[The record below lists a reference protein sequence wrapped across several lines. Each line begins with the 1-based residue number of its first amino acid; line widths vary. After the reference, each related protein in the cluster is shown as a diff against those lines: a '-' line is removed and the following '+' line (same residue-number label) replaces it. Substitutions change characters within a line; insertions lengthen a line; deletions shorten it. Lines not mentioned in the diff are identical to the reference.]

1 MTRFLIVLALPLFAL
16 ATTRG
21 QNREKDGPDRPAAAP
36 DPALWTTKLAIS
48 ATPAPKPL
56 LKYELLPHSRDRVPG
71 NAAIGY
77 QRAVIVRPEWP
88 RDPKKSQEQHDLLDG
103 WSATPVEQ
111 LPTAKIEAFLFGY
124 RDLLA
129 ELDESAR
136 RTTCDWQTERMKAED
151 ISRLLPSVQGN
162 RETQRILSL
171 KCRMELGEKKYAE
184 ALRSMQTGFQMA
196 KHVGEGTTLIEFLV
210 GQAMASAMIG
220 RVDEWIG
227 RADSPNLYWAF
238 SSLPKPFINPRFALD
253 GEVRFQE
260 GFLPALRDME
270 LGPVSEDVA
279 TTTLA
284 NWCKNLSGATAGELG
299 GLENL
304 AANVGVAAMAGVQG
318 PGAKKDLLARGLAK
332 KDVDAMPAAQAVL
345 LRSIYKHRDVWDDQ
359 VKCFSL
365 PTHKAFAELERIDR
379 QAKKA
384 RAEAKDDALFAVM
397 TLLYPAVQKVHFAQ
411 ARFERRVALIR
422 ALEAV
427 RLQIASD
434 NGAIPKSLDAV
445 TVVSVPEDPFLAK
458 PFEYKATETGFQ
470 LVAPPLPGYGRN
482 MGEHVYEVTLRR

>member
-1 MTRFLIVLALPLFAL
+1 MRRFLLTLALPLLAL
-16 ATTRG
+16 TSTQG
-21 QNREKDGPDRPAAAP
+21 QNRDKDGPNRPAEEP
-36 DPALWTTKLAIS
+36 DPALWTTKLAVS

-56 LKYELLPHSRDRVPG
+56 LKYELLPAARDRVPG

-77 QRAVIVRPEWP
+77 QRAVILRPEWP
-88 RDPKKSQEQHDLLDG
+88 RDPKKSQDQHDLLDG
-103 WSATPVEQ
+103 WSAMPVEQ
-111 LPTAKIEAFLFGY
+111 LPTGKIEAFLFGY

-162 RETQRILSL
+162 REAQRILSL
-171 KCRMELGEKKYAE
+171 KCRMELGEKKFPE

-196 KHVGEGTTLIEFLV
+196 KHVGEGSTLIEFLV
-210 GQAMASAMIG
+210 GQAMASHMIG

-238 SSLPKPFINPRFALD
+238 STLPRPFLNPRLALD

-260 GFLPALRDME
+260 GFLPALKEME
-270 LGPVSEDVA
+270 RGPVSEDVA

-284 NWCKNLSGATAGELG
+284 NWCKNLSGGSNAELG

-304 AANVGVAAMAGVQG
+304 ASNVGIATMAAVQG
-318 PGAKKDLLARGLAK
+318 AGAKKELLARGLAK

-365 PTHKAFAELERIDR
+365 PIHKAFTELERIDR

-384 RAEAKDDALFAVM
+384 RAEAKNDALFAVM

-422 ALEAV
+422 AHEAV
-427 RLQIASD
+427 RLQIAAD
-434 NGAIPKSLDAV
+434 NGAVPKSLDAV
-445 TVVSVPEDPFLAK
+445 SVVAVPDDPFFAK
-458 PFEYKATETGFQ
+458 PFEYSATETGFK

-482 MGEHVYEVTLRR
+482 MGEHVYDATLRK

>member
-1 MTRFLIVLALPLFAL
+1 MRRFLLACAIPLFAI
-16 ATTRG
+16 ATTHG
-21 QNREKDGPDRPAAAP
+21 QNRVKDGPNRPAEEP
-36 DPALWTTKLAIS
+36 DPALWTTKLTIGAP
-48 ATPAPKPL
+48 PAPKPL
-56 LKYELLPHSRDRVPG
+56 LKYELLPTARDRVPG

-111 LPTAKIEAFLFGY
+111 LPTGKIEAFLLGY

-162 RETQRILSL
+162 RETQRIVSL
-171 KCRMELGEKKYAE
+171 KSRMELGAKKFPE
-184 ALRSMQTGFQMA
+184 ALRSIQTGFQMA
-196 KHVGEGTTLIEFLV
+196 KHVGEGSTLIEFLV
-210 GQAMASAMIG
+210 GQSMASYMIG
-220 RVDEWIG
+220 RTDEWIG

-238 SSLPKPFINPRFALD
+238 TTLPKPFIDPRFALD

-260 GFLPALRDME
+260 GFLPALKEME
-270 LGPVSEDVA
+270 RGPVSEDVA

-284 NWCKNLSGATAGELG
+284 NWCKNLTGASGVELG

-345 LRSIYKHRDVWDDQ
+345 LRSIYRHRGVWDDQ

-365 PTHKAFAELERIDR
+365 PPHKAFLELERIDR

-384 RAEAKDDALFAVM
+384 RTEAKDDALFAVM
-397 TLLYPAVQKVHFAQ
+397 TLLYPAVQKVHFAH
-411 ARFERRVALIR
+411 ARFERRVALVR

-427 RLQIASD
+427 RLQIAAD
-434 NGAIPKSLDAV
+434 GAIPKSLDAV
-445 TVVSVPEDPFLAK
+445 AVVAVPEDPFTGK
-458 PFEYKATETGFQ
+458 PFEYSATATGFK

-482 MGEHVYEVTLRR
+482 MGEQVYDVTLRR